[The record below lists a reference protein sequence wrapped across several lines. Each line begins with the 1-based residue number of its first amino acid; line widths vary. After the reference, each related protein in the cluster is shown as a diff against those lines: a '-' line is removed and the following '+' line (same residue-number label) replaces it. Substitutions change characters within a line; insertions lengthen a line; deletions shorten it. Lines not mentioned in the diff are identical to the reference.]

1 MRYRVALPSPDAG
14 ARAGRHGQL
23 SEPRGATE
31 PRKIHRPAP
40 TSILSELPFYRAKE
54 GEWSLSSLE
63 LSRRMR
69 LVIHVKLWTSRLKI
83 PYQDGLRHKDPGLG
97 QKTAE
102 QSTSC
107 TAGVSESVRIPVY
120 WYRYEYL

>member
-1 MRYRVALPSPDAG
+1 
-14 ARAGRHGQL
+14 
-23 SEPRGATE
+23 
-31 PRKIHRPAP
+31 
-40 TSILSELPFYRAKE
+40 
-54 GEWSLSSLE
+54 
-63 LSRRMR
+63 MR

-107 TAGVSESVRIPVY
+107 TAGVSESVRIAHNILSLGRLYGVPN
-120 WYRYEYL
+120 RCRRAASYERCSLLLAKTTATGHLPFSMLHIAVCAAPSAFRSA